1 MHICLEKSGKKQMIS
16 CFIINQV
23 AKFRVDPRSV
33 LGSHR
38 SIFSFLCS
46 VLWTIIA
53 GPLFSYHD
61 LGNGYGLSV
70 LQMTTDMLCLS

>member
-1 MHICLEKSGKKQMIS
+1 MIN
-16 CFIINQV
+16 CFIMNQA

-46 VLWTIIA
+46 VLWTIIVC
-53 GPLFSYHD
+53 PLFSFAYHD
-61 LGNGYGLSV
+61 LGNGYGISV